1 MPTPEEV
8 AAHLDL
14 TDIFALRRV
23 SDEQLVNLAGA
34 GRGAGWA
41 GNISVNSEREPLIA
55 EAMASGDV
63 VHHVGQSGR
72 IFGPYWT
79 ESAAVLSMGDFIFVL
94 GGPGVS
100 THDDETLFAAMGEL
114 AWSIGDVPAEKR
126 LADELEVTKVALS
139 VASLTGESVEV
150 FLENLSN
157 TAIEALG
164 CEFGAVVLSHPTPQL
179 IIAPNGWQP
188 DATSTSVLDALM
200 PLLDSI
206 DGVEPY
212 VTQDLSEDPRANSPL
227 GFGNGLI
234 SRCVI
239 PLDVKDGKGA
249 IVVAHTEASPRGFT
263 NLCQVV
269 ATTIG
274 SQASLKLESG
284 GLLRQLSYSV
294 DQA

>member
-1 MPTPEEV
+1 MTTPEAV
-8 AAHLDL
+8 ADQLDL

-55 EAMASGDV
+55 EAMSAGNV
-63 VHHVGQSGR
+63 VRHVGGSSR

-79 ESAAVLSMGDFIFVL
+79 QSAAILSMGDFIFVL
-94 GGPGVS
+94 GGPGIAI
-100 THDDETLFAAMGEL
+100 HDDETLFASMGEL

-126 LADELEVTKVALS
+126 LADELEVTQVALS
-139 VASLTGESVEV
+139 VASLPGESVET
-150 FLENLSN
+150 FLEHLSN

-164 CEFGAVVLSHPTPQL
+164 CEFGAVVLTHPTPKVV
-179 IIAPNGWQP
+179 IAPQGWQP
-188 DATSTSVLDALM
+188 DATSASVLDALL
-200 PLLDSI
+200 PLLESI
-206 DGVEPY
+206 EGAEPD

-249 IVVAHTEASPRGFT
+249 VVVAHTEASPRGFT

-284 GLLRQLSYSV
+284 GLLRQLTYSA
-294 DQA
+294 DRA